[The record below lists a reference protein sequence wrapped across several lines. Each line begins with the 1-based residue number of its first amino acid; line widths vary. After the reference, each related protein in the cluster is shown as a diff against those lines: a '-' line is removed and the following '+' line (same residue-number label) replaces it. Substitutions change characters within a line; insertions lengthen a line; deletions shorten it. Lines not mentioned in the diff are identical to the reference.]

1 MPAQKQDKTLTNND
15 NIEKRS
21 KKSVNVENANLDSNL
36 NSLKK
41 EKEIGVDNLNN
52 SNVKKSNAKSENA
65 KNKIIDNKT
74 IDNKSSNTKNSKLKN
89 EQTKEKDNELTEK
102 TNSSNA
108 LVEICDENETTKVKD
123 SKTKTTSKMKK
134 FWNVVSW
141 VLVSVVCALILAIVI
156 MLIVGFKPAV
166 VLTPSMTP
174 SIMPG
179 DLIVYKATDAENIK
193 VNDVIT
199 FWPSADSAEEQ
210 DLSVTHRVV
219 EIIDDG
225 DGTLTF
231 ITHGDA
237 NSEGSTEKVPQER
250 VIGKVYI
257 VLPWIGQLFLFIK
270 NNLLV
275 IVFSVISIV
284 ILYYLISMFIKNK
297 KNNDGVEETANKI
310 DVK

>member
-15 NIEKRS
+15 NIEKRG

-74 IDNKSSNTKNSKLKN
+74 IDNKSSNTKSSKLKN

-174 SIMPG
+174 NIMPG
-179 DLIVYKATDAENIK
+179 DLIVFKATDPENI
-193 VNDVIT
+193 NEGDVIT
-199 FWPSADSAEEQ
+199 FWASAESQEENGT
-210 DLSVTHRVV
+210 SVTHRVV
-219 EIIDDG
+219 KKHNDG
-225 DGTLTF
+225 DGTFSFT
-231 ITHGDA
+231 TKGDY
-237 NSEGSTEKVPQER
+237 NDTNDSQPVPQER